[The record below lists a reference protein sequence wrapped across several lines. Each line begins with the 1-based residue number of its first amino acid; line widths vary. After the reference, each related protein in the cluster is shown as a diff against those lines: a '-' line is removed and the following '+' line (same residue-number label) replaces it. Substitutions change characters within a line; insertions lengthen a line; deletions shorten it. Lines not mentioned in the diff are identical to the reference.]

1 MLSSGRKKNAK
12 ELWTRNRRLGNN
24 LQVLSVK
31 SQLLAALWTIASV
44 PLDDLARSLQ
54 FEPGIEE
61 LATLGAQDSLRTQ
74 ICAEAS

>member
-12 ELWTRNRRLGNN
+12 ELWAWNRGLGDN

-31 SQLLAALWTIASV
+31 SQLLAALWTIASIA
-44 PLDDLARSLQ
+44 LDDLSRCLQ
-54 FEPGIEE
+54 LEPGVEE
-61 LATLGAQDSLRTQ
+61 LAALGAQDSLRTQ